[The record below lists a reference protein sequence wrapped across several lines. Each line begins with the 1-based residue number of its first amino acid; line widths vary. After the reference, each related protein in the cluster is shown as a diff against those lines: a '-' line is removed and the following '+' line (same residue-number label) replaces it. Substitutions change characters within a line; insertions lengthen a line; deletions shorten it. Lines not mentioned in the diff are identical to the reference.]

1 MARFASLVDSLGS
14 TPLVGLP
21 NLSPTSDVRL
31 WAKLEDHN
39 PTGSIK
45 DRAAIAMI
53 EAAEKD
59 GSLQPGAT
67 ILEPTSGNTGISLAM
82 VARQRG
88 YKLVCVMP
96 ENTSV
101 ERRQLL
107 EMYGARIIFS
117 PAAGGSNQAVAVA
130 KGLAAEHEDWV
141 MLYQYGNPAN
151 AQAHY
156 EGTGPEIVAD
166 LPSITH
172 FVAGLGTTGTLM
184 GVSRFLREHKPGVQ
198 VIAAEPRYG
207 ELVYG
212 LRNID
217 EGFIPELYD
226 PTLLDSRFS
235 VGPED
240 AIHRTRQLVERE
252 GIFAGISTGAIL
264 HAALGI
270 ADKEVAAGRHADI
283 VFIVCDGGWKYLS
296 TGAYAGS
303 LEEATSSLEGQLWA

>member
-1 MARFASLVDSLGS
+1 MVRFASLVDSLGG

-21 NLSPTSDVRL
+21 NLSPTPDVRL

-82 VARQRG
+82 VAKQRG
-88 YKLVCVMP
+88 YRLVCVMP

-107 EMYGARIIFS
+107 EMFGAQIIYS

-156 EGTGPEIVAD
+156 DGTGPEILAD
-166 LPSITH
+166 LPTITH

-226 PTLLDSRFS
+226 ADLLDSRFS
-235 VGPED
+235 VGPGD

-296 TGAYAGS
+296 TGAYGGS
-303 LEEATSSLEGQLWA
+303 LEEATSALEGQLWA